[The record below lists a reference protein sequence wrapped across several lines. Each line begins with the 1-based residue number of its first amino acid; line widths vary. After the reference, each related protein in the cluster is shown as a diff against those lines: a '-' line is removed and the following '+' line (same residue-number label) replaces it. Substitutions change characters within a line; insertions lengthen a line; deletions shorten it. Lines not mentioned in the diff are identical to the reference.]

1 MVVIKREGGRSK
13 REIGKGERERER
25 EGKREREREERE
37 GKREG
42 RGRVR
47 EGEKERDGGREACLF
62 TVTNQDGATGPTFE
76 EKVRPTVVPT
86 HQTVPHF
93 PLTQLKFTVLLK

>member
-1 MVVIKREGGRSK
+1 M
-13 REIGKGERERER
+13 RER
-25 EGKREREREERE
+25 EGKREGEREREERE
-37 GKREG
+37 
-42 RGRVR
+42 
-47 EGEKERDGGREACLF
+47 ACVF
-62 TVTNQDGATGPTFE
+62 TVTDQDGATGPTFE